1 LAQITLGLATSR
13 SPMLSMPSSLW
24 SHIGARDTKSTRL
37 LNREGE
43 SITYDQ
49 LLASADPKIAEL
61 ATQPVWDRAYEATQ
75 SALETLKKRLVE
87 AQPDIVLFIGDDEDE
102 IIHADNRPALM
113 VFTGSECPIVPRA
126 VADPNDLVSRES
138 NWQWGSAPGTYP
150 VAADLSVQLLKSLIN
165 EDFDVAH
172 STGFNSE
179 KGMSHGFGFLYE
191 RLMPRPVVPIVPI
204 ILNVHWPPN
213 QPTPRRFYK
222 IGQAARRAVE
232 QWPANL
238 RVAVIATG
246 GLSVGRLDEELDR
259 RLLEALK
266 THDVD
271 ALAELPAGWRQRSTG
286 EVHAW
291 MTAAGAAEHL
301 NMDIV
306 EYVPGYRSPGGTGC
320 GLAFATWS

>member
-1 LAQITLGLATSR
+1 
-13 SPMLSMPSSLW
+13 MLSMPSSLW

-37 LNREGE
+37 LNREGQ

-49 LLASADPKIAEL
+49 LLESADPKIAEL

-113 VFTGSECPIVPRA
+113 VFTGSDCPIVPRA
-126 VADPNDLVSRES
+126 IADPNDLVSRES

-179 KGMSHGFGFLYE
+179 KGMSHGFGFL
-191 RLMPRPVVPIVPI
+191 
-204 ILNVHWPPN
+204 
-213 QPTPRRFYK
+213 
-222 IGQAARRAVE
+222 
-232 QWPANL
+232 
-238 RVAVIATG
+238 
-246 GLSVGRLDEELDR
+246 
-259 RLLEALK
+259 
-266 THDVD
+266 
-271 ALAELPAGWRQRSTG
+271 
-286 EVHAW
+286 
-291 MTAAGAAEHL
+291 
-301 NMDIV
+301 
-306 EYVPGYRSPGGTGC
+306 
-320 GLAFATWS
+320 